1 MVALD
6 YNSLNKVSLA
16 ISVINKWT
24 EKLKRRN
31 SAFLQKKS
39 ANKYTKNDVI
49 I

>member
-1 MVALD
+1 MVAID

-24 EKLKRRN
+24 EKLKRIVL
-31 SAFLQKKS
+31 SCKKKS
-39 ANKYTKNDVI
+39 ADKYMKNDVI